1 MTDQMLADAY
11 DKLADLA
18 IRAGKDNKYH
28 DALQYAIAAYEI
40 TRETERD
47 GLNLITLAL
56 IHEASGE
63 LIALNTTEVSKRP
76 RRESTFACSF
86 CGNSNPE
93 VKLAPGPGVYI
104 CNECVNTFSEGFK
117 QNK

>member
-1 MTDQMLADAY
+1 MADQMLVDAY

-18 IRAGKDNKYH
+18 IRAGKEEKYH

-56 IHEASGE
+56 IHEACGE
-63 LIALNTTEVSKRP
+63 LIALNTIEVSKR
-76 RRESTFACSF
+76 RHESKFACSF
-86 CGNSNPE
+86 CGKSNPE

-104 CNECVNTFSEGFK
+104 CNECVDTFAEGFK
-117 QNK
+117 QKK